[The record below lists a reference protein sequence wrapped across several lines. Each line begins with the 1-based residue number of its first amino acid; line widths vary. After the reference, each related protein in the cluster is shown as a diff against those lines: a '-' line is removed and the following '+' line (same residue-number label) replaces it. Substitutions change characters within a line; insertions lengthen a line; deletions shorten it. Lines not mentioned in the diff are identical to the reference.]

1 MSQLSVP
8 TGSYSYSKL
17 KVIHYGPGSISQ
29 LPETLQ
35 KLGATRAL
43 ILTGKSVSKSPVFED
58 TSKALGSA
66 HVASFTDIGQHTPI
80 AGIKAALEVLNEK
93 SADVIVALG
102 GGSPID
108 AAKAISYY
116 RNESTGA
123 GFLKIVAVPT
133 TLSAAEYTMNA
144 GYTNEEGNKVSVNNP
159 ELCPDAVIL
168 DANLTIHTPER
179 LWLSTGV
186 RALDHAVEALYR
198 SPPSPFPIVESSL
211 SAIPLLFENL
221 LKCKKDPS
229 NVDIRYKLQLAS
241 YLSLAPNPR
250 AGALGLS
257 HSLGHKLGAT
267 YQIPHGITSCLTL
280 SKSVAL
286 TARSTDAYSQ
296 ANLARAARRLK
307 SEAEVLPS
315 FDVASLD
322 KEPEAS
328 KGGAILAG
336 YIDALVRELGL
347 GNSLEQWKV
356 PKSDLEG
363 IAKMMEKGG
372 LAGGDKQPSVAQIHE
387 VLSSI

>member
-1 MSQLSVP
+1 MAQVTVP

-17 KVIHYGPGSISQ
+17 KVLHYGPGSIAQ
-29 LPETLQ
+29 LPETIK
-35 KLGATRAL
+35 KLGGTRAL

-66 HVASFTDIGQHTPI
+66 YVASFTDIGQHTPI
-80 AGIKAALEVLNEK
+80 AGIKAAIEALKEK
-93 SADVIVALG
+93 NADVIIALG

-123 GFLKIVAVPT
+123 GFLKIVAIPT

-144 GYTNEEGNKVSVNNP
+144 GYTNEEGHKVSVSSP

-168 DANLTIHTPER
+168 DANLTVHTPER
-179 LWLSTGV
+179 LWLSTGI
-186 RALDHAVEALYR
+186 RALDHAIESLYR
-198 SPPSPFPIVESSL
+198 SPPAPYPIVESSL

-221 LKCKKDPS
+221 WKCHEDPS
-229 NVDIRYKLQLAS
+229 NIDIRHRLQLAS
-241 YLSLAPNPR
+241 YFSLAPNPKP
-250 AGALGLS
+250 GALGLS

-280 SKSVAL
+280 SKAIIL
-286 TARSTDAYSQ
+286 TARTTDAYSQ
-296 ANLARAARRLK
+296 ANLERAARRLS
-307 SEAEVLPS
+307 SEGGISLPL
-315 FDVASLD
+315 VASLD

-328 KGGAILAG
+328 RGGVALAG
-336 YIDALVRELGL
+336 HIDTLVKKLGL
-347 GNSLEQWKV
+347 KTSLEQWNV

-372 LAGGDKQPSVAQIHE
+372 LAGGDKQPSVAQVHE
-387 VLSSI
+387 LLSSI

>member
-1 MSQLSVP
+1 MAQVPVP

-17 KVIHYGPGSISQ
+17 KVLHHGPGSISQ
-29 LPETLQ
+29 LPETIK
-35 KLGATRAL
+35 KLGGTRAL

-80 AGIKAALEVLNEK
+80 AGIKAALEVLKEK
-93 SADVIVALG
+93 NADVIVAVG

-123 GFLKIVAVPT
+123 GFLRIVAIPT

-168 DANLTIHTPER
+168 DANLTVHTPER
-179 LWLSTGV
+179 LWLSTGI
-186 RALDHAVEALYR
+186 RALDHAVESLYR
-198 SPPSPFPIVESSL
+198 SPPAPYPIVESSL

-221 LKCKKDPS
+221 LGCQRDPK
-229 NVDIRYKLQLAS
+229 NIDVRHKLQLAS
-241 YLSLAPNPR
+241 YLSLAPNPKP
-250 AGALGLS
+250 GALGLS

-286 TARSTDAYSQ
+286 MARTTDAYSQ
-296 ANLARAARRLK
+296 ANLARAARRL
-307 SEAEVLPS
+307 STEGGMLFLCDP
-315 FDVASLD
+315 ASLG
-322 KEPEAS
+322 KEPEGRW
-328 KGGAILAG
+328 GGIALAG
-336 YIDALVRELGL
+336 YIAALVRDLGL
-347 GNSLEQWKV
+347 RTSLEEWRV
-356 PKSDLEG
+356 PKSDLEL
-363 IAKMMEKGG
+363 IAGAMEKGG
-372 LAGGDKQPSVAQIHE
+372 LAGGDKQPSVAQVHE
-387 VLSSI
+387 LLSSI

>member
-17 KVIHYGPGSISQ
+17 KVIHYGPGSISR

-80 AGIKAALEVLNEK
+80 AGIKAALEVLKEK

-144 GYTNEEGNKVSVNNP
+144 GYTNEEGNKARLGQQPRVMP
-159 ELCPDAVIL
+159 RY
-168 DANLTIHTPER
+168 ANLTIHTPER

-229 NVDIRYKLQLAS
+229 NVEIRYKLQLAS

-315 FDVASLD
+315 FDVALLD

-336 YIDALVRELGL
+336 YIDALVKELGL